1 MSTTNTEDDSSD
13 YASLSSPINPTIA
26 PDPFNKP
33 NADLILRS
41 SDLVDFRVRKAIM
54 EEATSV
60 FEDMLDIP
68 QPARQNSSTQYDG
81 NVPIVSLTEH
91 SSILSILFQLCYPGP
106 DPEISMDEIQAIYT
120 AARKYMMDW
129 PLNVIEKRFLSLG
142 ETEPLRVYAIASYLH
157 LERVMVQAARQCLKF
172 VMPGPY
178 YKELE
183 EIPAGDLYRLLEFRQ
198 KHLAEVQ
205 IQLST
210 ARSWFT
216 SLRKRV
222 GILHLKNSCSFC
234 CQKDVRLPYSGTSW
248 WITKYINL
256 LEKALMERPSE
267 TVIDEIDVGSIVDD
281 VKDCSS
287 CLLIARRI
295 LLQYQVEVTASLAES
310 YSQVSGWLRV
320 VNYLLISVRSN

>member
-91 SSILSILFQLCYPGP
+91 SSILSILLQLCYPGP
-106 DPEISMDEIQAIYT
+106 DPKISMDEIQAIYT

-142 ETEPLRVYAIASYLH
+142 ESDPLRVYAIASYLH
-157 LERVMVQAARQCLKF
+157 LERVMVQAARQSLKF

-210 ARSWFT
+210 AGSWST
-216 SLRKRV
+216 SRPKRMAS
-222 GILHLKNSCSFC
+222 LWFRTSCSSC
-234 CQKDVRLPYSGTSW
+234 CQKDVRHPYSGTSW